1 MTARCC
7 CCAAD
12 VGARLGQ
19 HFLHDPGL
27 LRRIAAAAVAS
38 PEDEVLEI
46 GPGQG
51 TLTGALAAVARRV
64 TAIEADRRLAAA
76 LAERFRGSTVTVV
89 AGDALKVP
97 WPRAT
102 VICGNIPYQIT
113 SPLLE
118 RALRPPRP
126 ARIVF
131 LVQAEVAERL
141 AARPGSRAWGA
152 LTAGVRLVAS
162 VERLFS
168 VPAGAFRP
176 PPRVR
181 SALVRLVPLAQPLV
195 AGEREERRTRAL
207 IQGAF
212 QRRRQQLRRT
222 LHEAWGVE
230 RGEAERLL
238 AEAGIEPEARVEVV
252 EPERLVAL
260 ARALGPRLA
269 S

>member
-1 MTARCC
+1 M
-7 CCAAD
+7 
-12 VGARLGQ
+12 GARLGQ
-19 HFLHDPGL
+19 HFLYDPGI

-38 PEDEVLEI
+38 ADDEVLEI
-46 GPGQG
+46 GPGRG
-51 TLTGALAAVARRV
+51 SLTRALAAVARRV
-64 TAIEADRRLAAA
+64 TAIEADRRLAGA
-76 LAERFRGSTVTVV
+76 LAEEFRGGPVTIV

-97 WPRAT
+97 WPAAT
-102 VICGNIPYQIT
+102 VVCGNIPYQIT

-141 AARPGSRAWGA
+141 AARPGTRAWGA
-152 LTAGVRLVAS
+152 LSAGVRLVAA

-168 VPAGAFRP
+168 VAPGAFRP

-181 SALVRLVPLAQPLV
+181 SALVRLVPLAEPLV
-195 AGEREERRTRAL
+195 ASEAEERRTRAL
-207 IQGAF
+207 IQAGF

-222 LHEAWGVE
+222 LHEAWGIE
-230 RGEAERLL
+230 HGEAERLL
-238 AEAGIEPEARVEVV
+238 AGAGIDPAARIEVLEPA
-252 EPERLVAL
+252 RLVAL

>member
-1 MTARCC
+1 MAGRRR
-7 CCAAD
+7 
-12 VGARLGQ
+12 ARLGQ
-19 HFLHDPGL
+19 HFLHDPGI
-27 LRRIAAAAVAS
+27 LRRIAAAAVAA

-46 GPGQG
+46 GPGLG
-51 TLTGALAAVARRV
+51 TLTRALAALAPRV
-64 TAIEADRRLAAA
+64 TAIEADRGLAAA
-76 LAERFRGSTVTVV
+76 LAEQFCGTAVTVV
-89 AGDALKVP
+89 AGDALRVP

-113 SPLLE
+113 SPLLD

-131 LVQAEVAERL
+131 LVQAEVADRL
-141 AARPGSRAWGA
+141 AARPGTREWGA

-162 VERLFS
+162 VERLFT

-181 SALVRLVPLAQPLV
+181 SALVRLVPLAEPLV
-195 AGEREERRTRAL
+195 ASGEEERRTRVV
-207 IQGAF
+207 IQAGF

-222 LHEAWGVE
+222 LREAWGVD

-238 AEAGIEPEARVEVV
+238 AEAGIEPAARIEVL